1 MKVFFIFKCCIN
13 KNLLNTLSFAKKF
26 SSIYV
31 FSFFKWDQF
40 QAVWLRVI
48 KGAKKVGAFIA
59 FGNIFLVPFYDLKY
73 PCSDLKLVIE
83 FI

>member
-1 MKVFFIFKCCIN
+1 MEFFEGFFIFKCCIN
-13 KNLLNTLSFAKKF
+13 KNRLNTLSFAKKF

-48 KGAKKVGAFIA
+48 KGAKKVEHSLPLA
-59 FGNIFLVPFYDLKY
+59 IFFLYRFM
-73 PCSDLKLVIE
+73 I
-83 FI
+83 